1 MDYMHEYKI
10 NLTVPTRLE
19 GELRPGHP
27 QYMEEEADRLLDGAW
42 WLRRSA
48 EAVIGARARATHG
61 AGGERGVQAFR
72 VTSSPLESVET
83 PSDPAITRA

>member
-27 QYMEEEADRLLDGAW
+27 QYMEEEADRLLEGAW
-42 WLRRSA
+42 
-48 EAVIGARARATHG
+48 
-61 AGGERGVQAFR
+61 
-72 VTSSPLESVET
+72 
-83 PSDPAITRA
+83 